1 MCAHR
6 PEITGDYWTPFQ
18 DTHLMFIEPIIAKKA
33 HKNVDSTIH
42 QLRFGNPYNK
52 PLKSFLARNIGGGA
66 GFWVA
71 ERWRLTMIIQAR
83 FPSKC
88 LKSAQHTLLKK
99 QLGDRPF
106 ANKERLY
113 YILL

>member
-33 HKNVDSTIH
+33 HKNVDSTIVH

-66 GFWVA
+66 GF
-71 ERWRLTMIIQAR
+71 
-83 FPSKC
+83 
-88 LKSAQHTLLKK
+88 
-99 QLGDRPF
+99 LGCRKMETNDDYSS
-106 ANKERLY
+106 E
-113 YILL
+113 ISIEMS